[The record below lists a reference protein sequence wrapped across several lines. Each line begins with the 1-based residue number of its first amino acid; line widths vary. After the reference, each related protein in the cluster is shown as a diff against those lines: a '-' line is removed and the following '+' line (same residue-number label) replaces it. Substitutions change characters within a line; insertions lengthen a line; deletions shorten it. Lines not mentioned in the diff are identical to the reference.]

1 MKNSIL
7 FGGCSSKRK
16 ESGLYER
23 RLIFVSTTERSPEG
37 SEFVT
42 TKERLVDLRGDIHE
56 TLLGM
61 ENSALVD
68 NLKNTTASEFLTKP
82 ISVMYLQLALSRLG
96 HNPLGVDGYYAKSD
110 VLTEVKKKSNAI
122 KKAEYLDDLRDKKG
136 GDTMKAVLAF
146 QRSADGF
153 PSNPEEHDG
162 ICGSKTIAKIIAAL
176 EKKTPTL
183 KPKEEKTKSADK
195 KTIEKTETVTEQKAR
210 ILAESL
216 KKKTN

>member
-1 MKNSIL
+1 
-7 FGGCSSKRK
+7 
-16 ESGLYER
+16 
-23 RLIFVSTTERSPEG
+23 
-37 SEFVT
+37 
-42 TKERLVDLRGDIHE
+42 
-56 TLLGM
+56 
-61 ENSALVD
+61 
-68 NLKNTTASEFLTKP
+68 
-82 ISVMYLQLALSRLG
+82 
-96 HNPLGVDGYYAKSD
+96 
-110 VLTEVKKKSNAI
+110 
-122 KKAEYLDDLRDKKG
+122 
-136 GDTMKAVLAF
+136 MKAVLAF